1 MSDNKMKVIDF
12 RAMLVKFIQLEA
24 GIGLSLP
31 FLKEIT
37 EN

>member
-12 RAMLVKFIQLEA
+12 RAMLINLIQLEA

-31 FLKEIT
+31 FLK
-37 EN
+37 